1 MTKRDEKIAQQIG
14 EKILAQDGQ
23 RIRRVI
29 LYSSRAQGTASADSD
44 FDFLVVER
52 DPASKR
58 DEMRRLRRA
67 LRDIP
72 YPVDIWVMREQE
84 FQETKNVIGG
94 LAFPAHKYGVVLYET
109 SSTTLTM
116 ARSDTEVHV

>member
-1 MTKRDEKIAQQIG
+1 MTKRDEEIAQQIG

-29 LYSSRAQGTASADSD
+29 LYGSRAQGTASADSD

-58 DEMRRLRRA
+58 DEMLRLRRA
-67 LRDIP
+67 LCDIP
-72 YPVDIWVMREQE
+72 YPVDIWVMGEQE

-94 LAFPAHKYGVVLYET
+94 LAYPAHKYGVVLYENP
-109 SSTTLTM
+109 
-116 ARSDTEVHV
+116 